1 MLRLLFPTLKGGTWF
16 WVYLFPEITLKAMDV
31 AGTSYNLYYIQ
42 PFNKWI
48 SLRLGHHA
56 VNYDFKSGLVFYFNS
71 PIPVDWKVTN
81 TYCLVDAVF

>member
-48 SLRLGHHA
+48 SLSLGHHA
-56 VNYDFKSGLVFYFNS
+56 VNYDFKSGLG
-71 PIPVDWKVTN
+71 ILEK
-81 TYCLVDAVF
+81 